1 LYESRKQ
8 QGTRTD
14 LTSGQNVQKL
24 TTAEQ
29 IGKEYGVDEKTIRRD
44 ADFSEAVDKVMGLR
58 CLRGAS
64 NEAPKTEAAGFRF
77 RKRPGCTNVP
87 AEAGVFSRNEVFKS
101 EHLEL
106 SRVANA
112 TPETTRWCKCTM

>member
-1 LYESRKQ
+1 MYESRKQ

-64 NEAPKTEAAGFRF
+64 NEAPKTEVAGFRF
-77 RKRPGCTNVP
+77 RKRSGCTSAQP
-87 AEAGVFSRNEVFKS
+87 A
-101 EHLEL
+101 
-106 SRVANA
+106 
-112 TPETTRWCKCTM
+112 

>member
-1 LYESRKQ
+1 MKFHYLK
-8 QGTRTD
+8 GARTD

-24 TTAEQ
+24 STAEE
-29 IGKEYGVDEKTIRRD
+29 IGKQYGVDEKTVRRD

-64 NEAPKTEAAGFRF
+64 NEAPKTEVAGFQF

-87 AEAGVFSRNEVFKS
+87 AEAGVFSREEKLIAVINKDKV
-101 EHLEL
+101 L
-106 SRVANA
+106 
-112 TPETTRWCKCTM
+112 PETLNGTK

>member
-1 LYESRKQ
+1 MQEASYYRGKLYESKKR
-8 QGTRTD
+8 QGARTD

-24 TTAEQ
+24 STAEE
-29 IGKEYGVDEKTIRRD
+29 IGKQYGVSKATIERD

-77 RKRPGCTNVP
+77 RKRPGCTNVQP
-87 AEAGVFSRNEVFKS
+87 A
-101 EHLEL
+101 
-106 SRVANA
+106 
-112 TPETTRWCKCTM
+112 